1 MIHELRI
8 YHCLPGRVQ
17 DLSKRFELHTLKIW
31 ERLGI
36 RPIGFW
42 TVRVGPSN
50 QNFYY
55 MLRWESWEE
64 REHLWHALGADP
76 EWLKVKAETEKDGP
90 LISHVENVILSP
102 TVYSKL
108 K

>member
-17 DLSKRFELHTLKIW
+17 DLSKRFERYTLKIW
-31 ERLGI
+31 ERIGI

-42 TVRVGPSN
+42 TVRVGPNN

-55 MLRWESWEE
+55 MLQWESWEE
-64 REHLWHALGADP
+64 REHLWHTVSADP
-76 EWLKVKAETEKDGP
+76 EWLKVKAETEKDGA
-90 LISHVENVILSP
+90 LISHVENVLLSP
-102 TVYSKL
+102 TAYSNL